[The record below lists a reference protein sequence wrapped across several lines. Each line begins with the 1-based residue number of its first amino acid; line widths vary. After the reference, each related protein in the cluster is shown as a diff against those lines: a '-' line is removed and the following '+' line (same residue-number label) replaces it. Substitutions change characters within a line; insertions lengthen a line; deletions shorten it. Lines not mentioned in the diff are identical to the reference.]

1 LDQLAESRVG
11 QDDGA
16 LRAFWAVHLLS
27 RLSKEGV
34 RGADLPA
41 AVRKVVA
48 STTTDPTA
56 WVATAQQNIGA
67 VMAALDQVERSLAVA
82 NQTVFATYDH
92 LDRLGLHAPDRSL
105 RARLVRTLLSL
116 WLSNA
121 TRYRRL
127 RAKIFLRPDIFDE
140 VATSFPDATKLRPRA
155 VDVSWDVESLYR
167 LVIRHL
173 ANRGPHLTDARA
185 WLSSATRPLVS
196 REGVD
201 AGLFPGPM
209 PESEQARFARALA
222 GESMGKGPKKGYVYR
237 WIPARLK
244 DAGGAIV
251 PRSFT
256 RLLGYAARRQ
266 RDVGPRKS
274 GPLMDPSQLVGAL
287 DDTSI
292 DRVAELQDEY
302 VVVGRLENLR
312 NLTLLL
318 DEEEVQARLSVAA
331 KKDGYKNDGAAVVE
345 ELRRIGVLQFRADGR
360 VDIPDIYRYGYG
372 IKRRGGAA
380 RPR

>member
-1 LDQLAESRVG
+1 MVTF
-11 QDDGA
+11 DD
-16 LRAFWAVHLLS
+16 V
-27 RLSKEGV
+27 
-34 RGADLPA
+34 
-41 AVRKVVA
+41 
-48 STTTDPTA
+48 
-56 WVATAQQNIGA
+56 
-67 VMAALDQVERSLAVA
+67 
-82 NQTVFATYDH
+82 
-92 LDRLGLHAPDRSL
+92 LGT
-105 RARLVRTLLSL
+105 LVRTCEEHEGFSAVDKAVVVRDLRGRVRLTLQPAQSPAWIGSLSSRL
-116 WLSNA
+116 KQELGAWFEDPILGSDEQ
-121 TRYRRL
+121 RELGRL
-127 RAKIFLRPDIFDE
+127 RATVLGLPSAPWRPDAYVDAAGQRKE
-140 VATSFPDATKLRPRA
+140 VAPGRWHL
-155 VDVSWDVESLYR
+155 VE
-167 LVIRHL
+167 RHL
-173 ANRGPHLTDARA
+173 SKLDWLGDAKVTLP
-185 WLSSATRPLVS
+185 WPLAPAMPSVVTFYS
-196 REGVD
+196 FKGVD

-274 GPLMDPSQLVGAL
+274 GPLMDPPQLVGAL